1 MIKKKKIMEF
11 LFYYA
16 IRTSSLIH
24 VPSEYLFFYP
34 SLMIAHYNH
43 DNYLCVY
50 KLQNTKLKAIIK
62 ELSLNFC
69 IFHNF
74 A

>member
-16 IRTSSLIH
+16 ISTSS
-24 VPSEYLFFYP
+24 PQSTFFYP
-34 SLMIAHYNH
+34 SLMISHYNH

-50 KLQNTKLKAIIK
+50 KHDKLQNTKLKAIIK
-62 ELSLNFC
+62 ELALNFC
-69 IFHNF
+69 IFQNF